1 MCDTYIYIYKGK
13 KFKQLFNFF
22 CVYFFV
28 LTKTSVP
35 HFGDVKLLFTV
46 YDLNAEKS

>member
-1 MCDTYIYIYKGK
+1 MCDKYIYIKEK
-13 KFKQLFNFF
+13 NLNNCLIFF